1 MPLNLMSVMF
11 EVSEIVP
18 VPVLFPVPVPVPET
32 VMAV

>member
-18 VPVLFPVPVPVPET
+18 VPVLFPVPVPET